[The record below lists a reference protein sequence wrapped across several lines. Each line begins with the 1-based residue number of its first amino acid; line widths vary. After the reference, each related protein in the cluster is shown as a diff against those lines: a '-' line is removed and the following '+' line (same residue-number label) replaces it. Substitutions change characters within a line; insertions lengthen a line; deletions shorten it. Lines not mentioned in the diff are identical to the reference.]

1 MKIIKTNITGCFEV
15 YPLDLRDHRGRF
27 VKPFHQEEF
36 INAGLDLQIKEEY
49 YSVSKKA
56 EVIASQFC

>member
-36 INAGLDLQIKEEY
+36 INLVVLHPGEPME
-49 YSVSKKA
+49 
-56 EVIASQFC
+56 